1 MSSYMLE
8 ETKKCANIQSTS
20 TKHLT

>member
-8 ETKKCANIQSTS
+8 ETKKCANIQSTA